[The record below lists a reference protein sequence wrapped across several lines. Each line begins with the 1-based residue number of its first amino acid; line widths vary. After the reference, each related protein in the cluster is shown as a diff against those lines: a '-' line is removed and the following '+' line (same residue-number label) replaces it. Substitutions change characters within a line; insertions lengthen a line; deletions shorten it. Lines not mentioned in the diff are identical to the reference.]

1 MNKRDWIVLS
11 ILVNFGYAGQRDIVQ
26 RTGYSIGLVSSSL
39 RKLIDEGY
47 IDEDFCITSKSTEH
61 LEASKPKRAI
71 ILAAGIGL
79 RMVPITKV
87 PKGLLKINE
96 EPLIE
101 RTIKQLNEVGITDI
115 TIVTGFMA
123 EKFDYLIDKFGV
135 QLIYDHEY
143 ARRDSLHSLSLAAD
157 NLANCY
163 IVPCNVWFARN
174 PFHENEYFSWYAVS
188 EFIDDESY
196 VRLNR
201 KLELVYTEDE
211 LGGNSMVGLCY
222 LLEAEAVKIKRRIK
236 SMSEQRKYQK
246 EPWEKALLSGN
257 KMITYARVML
267 GQSTYEIN
275 TYEQLREL
283 DSESKDLRSRR
294 IDLISRVF
302 NVHPEKITDIS
313 RLFKGMTNRLMRFSV
328 SGKPYLLRVPGEGSN
343 DLTNRAQE
351 ADVYNKLAGKNLTDK
366 VVYISPE
373 DGYKIAEYLE
383 NSRTCDPL
391 DEGDLSACMKHL
403 RKLHGMAIEV
413 PHNFDIVNKFEL
425 YEKLRGGD
433 SSFGD
438 YSDVREKIL
447 GLLATLET
455 MPGEKILCHADPV
468 HDNFL
473 FVGNEV
479 FLIDWEYAGMC
490 EAPSDIAM
498 FCLYADYDKETVDK
512 AIDIYYDGHAQ
523 DIDRFKVY
531 AYASAAGLL
540 WTVWCEYKE
549 KMGVNYSEYAMRQYR
564 YAKRFYRYASRLAE
578 TLDFNMA
585 AM

>member
-11 ILVNFGYAGQRDIVQ
+11 ILVNFGYVSQRDIVQ
-26 RTGYSIGLVSSSL
+26 KTGYSIGLVSSSL
-39 RKLIDEGY
+39 KKLIDEGY
-47 IDEDFCITSKSTEH
+47 IDEDFSVTDKCTEH
-61 LEASKPKRAI
+61 LEASKPRRAI

-87 PKGLLKINE
+87 PKGLLEINE

-101 RTIKQLNEVGITDI
+101 RTIKQLSEVGITDI

-135 QLIYDHEY
+135 NLVYDSEY

-157 NLANCY
+157 NLSNCY

-174 PFHENEYFSWYAVS
+174 PFHKNEFFSWYAVS
-188 EFIDDESY
+188 EYIDDESY

-211 LGGNSMVGLCY
+211 HGGNSMVGLCY
-222 LLEAEAVKIKRRIK
+222 LLEAEGAKVSRRVK
-236 SMSEQRKYQK
+236 SMSEQRKHQR
-246 EPWEKALLSGN
+246 ESWEKALLSGN

-283 DSESKDLRSRR
+283 DGESKDLRSKR

-302 NVHPEKITDIS
+302 NVPAEEITDIS

-328 SGKPYLLRVPGEGSN
+328 GGEPYLLRVPGEGSN

-351 ADVYNKLAGKNLTDK
+351 ADVYNALAGKGLTDK

-373 DGYKIAEYLE
+373 NGYKICEYWE
-383 NSRTCDPL
+383 NSRMCDPESE
-391 DEGDLSACMKHL
+391 DDLIACMKHL
-403 RKLHGMAIEV
+403 RKLHGMALEV
-413 PHNFDIVNKFEL
+413 PHAFDIMEKFEL
-425 YEKLRGGD
+425 YERLRGGE

-438 YSDVREKIL
+438 YAEVREKVT
-447 GLLATLET
+447 GLLAALET
-455 MPGEKILCHADPV
+455 MPREITLCHADPV

-473 FVGNEV
+473 FVGGEV

-490 EAPSDIAM
+490 EGPADIAM
-498 FCLYADYDKETVDK
+498 FCLYADYDKEMVDR

-523 DIDRFKVY
+523 PVDRFKVY

-564 YAKRFYRYASRLAE
+564 YAKRFYKHASRLAE
-578 TLDFNMA
+578 THDFNMA
-585 AM
+585 TI